1 MTEKP
6 NIKSA
11 LLKALYVIV
20 VCYILLN
27 IFFSVVCFSLTDAWT
42 YEDADGFPIV
52 GCLLLVYSA
61 ILNFITGF
69 VVKKFSKIPF
79 WIHEILAII
88 CLVTPFIIL
97 IE

>member
-1 MTEKP
+1 MIEKP
-6 NIKSA
+6 NIKLS

-27 IFFSVVCFSLTDAWT
+27 IFFAVVCFSLTDTWT
-42 YEDADGFPIV
+42 YEDAEGFPVI
-52 GCLLLVYSA
+52 GCLLFLHSA

-69 VVKKFSKIPF
+69 IAKKFSKIPF
-79 WIHEILAII
+79 WIHEFLAII
-88 CLVTPFIIL
+88 CLVVTFII